1 MIEVMFVDDEAHVLA
16 ALRRSLHHLK
26 KQWRMRFASSAA
38 EALEQLQE
46 TPADVVVSD
55 MRMPGMNGQ
64 VFLCHVRDRW
74 PGAIRV
80 VLSGQTELESA
91 LASVDVSHRFLDKP
105 CGPDVLEETV
115 QRLLVIRERIGS
127 PRVREFVGAIGSL
140 PSTPSVIAELNSALL
155 DPQVTNHAVVA
166 ILERDPAVTA
176 KLLQLANSA
185 LLGIDEPVNDV
196 ATAVDCLGIAAVRDL
211 ATATAAFS
219 ALSPSSPD
227 LSSFTEQ
234 LESHSLRVALLAA
247 EIAGEDVAK
256 QAFAAGMLH
265 DIGQLIVAA
274 NAPEQWAEINTLVAT
289 GIARPTAEL
298 SVLGVT
304 HAEIGSYLLALWGLP
319 GSLYEAVA
327 WHHDAP
333 AHTPWAMAP
342 VHAVHLAEHVLEHDG
357 GVLAHLDPEY
367 VSALG
372 VGTHLAAVAE
382 HTKSVP
388 TPRWEGVT
396 GLVESPDQSG

>member
-357 GVLAHLDPEY
+357 GVLAHLDP
-367 VSALG
+367 
-372 VGTHLAAVAE
+372 
-382 HTKSVP
+382 
-388 TPRWEGVT
+388 
-396 GLVESPDQSG
+396 